1 MLYMFNHKYIYIIVF
16 SSLAG
21 WAVFAYFTT
30 TQIIKSQQKFAN
42 VINITGKQR
51 MLSQKI
57 PLIATRFYDSRD
69 EKVKNHLIEL
79 YEEMKLDHRYIIYMY
94 THSDATNTI
103 YYEKP
108 KQLNARVERY
118 LELVENF
125 IKDEELSSLYKLD
138 SFSFTLLPVLN
149 DAVNAFEHE
158 SKLKTKHLLSR
169 ELFILVG
176 TLLTLILESVF
187 IVIPAIKRA
196 SIHEEE
202 LNNLVKERTLEL
214 ENISVTDKLTN
225 LYNRRKIDETLTYE
239 IERAQRSN
247 SSFSLIILD
256 IDKFKDVNDTYGH
269 KTGDYVLQ
277 EIAKLLTLNVRKI
290 DMLGRWGGEE
300 FLIVDS
306 ESHNE
311 KVVGFAEKIRKVI
324 EGHAFAKVG
333 KITCSFGVAHY
344 RERDNESSVLIRAD
358 EALYAAKESG
368 RNCVKEAL

>member
-1 MLYMFNHKYIYIIVF
+1 MFNLKHIYIIVF
-16 SSLAG
+16 VSLAG

-30 TQIIKSQQKFAN
+30 TQIIKSQQKFAKI
-42 VINITGKQR
+42 INITGKQR

-69 EKVKNHLIEL
+69 KDVKNHLIEL
-79 YEEMKLDHRYIIYMY
+79 YEEMKLDHRHIISMY
-94 THSDATNTI
+94 THSAATNTI

-108 KQLNARVERY
+108 KQLNTRVEHY
-118 LELVENF
+118 LKLVEEF

-149 DAVNAFEHE
+149 DAVNVFENE
-158 SKLKTKHLLSR
+158 SELKTKHLLAR

-187 IVIPAIKRA
+187 IVMPAIKRA
-196 SIHEEE
+196 SIHEEK
-202 LNNLVKERTLEL
+202 LNSLVKERTLEL
-214 ENISVTDKLTN
+214 ERISVTDKLTN
-225 LYNRRKIDETLTYE
+225 LFNRRKIDETLAYE
-239 IERAQRSN
+239 IERAQRN
-247 SSFSLIILD
+247 NNSFSLIMLD

-269 KTGDYVLQ
+269 KAGDYVLQ

-300 FLIVDS
+300 FLIIDS
-306 ESHNE
+306 ESHDE
-311 KVVGFAEKIRKVI
+311 KVIVFAEKIRNVI
-324 EGHAFAKVG
+324 EKHAFDKVG

-344 RERDNESSVLIRAD
+344 RESDTDSSILIRAD
-358 EALYAAKESG
+358 EALYAAKEAG
-368 RNCVKEAL
+368 RNCVKEIL